1 MKFDNIFFK
10 MKSLPKKNPLE
21 QANTQL
27 SDLQKEIIRLIKQGS
42 STKEISLVTGFT
54 LDKLT
59 IERKSILKTTGC
71 QTMFDVISRAD
82 KNNWL

>member
-1 MKFDNIFFK
+1 
-10 MKSLPKKNPLE
+10 MKSVSEKNSVD
-21 QANTQL
+21 QANIQL

-59 IERKSILKTTGC
+59 VERKSILKTTGC
-71 QTMFDVISRAD
+71 QTMFDVISRAN

>member
-1 MKFDNIFFK
+1 
-10 MKSLPKKNPLE
+10 MKSVPKENQLE
-21 QANTQL
+21 QANTHL

-42 STKEISLVTGFT
+42 TTQEIALVTGFT

-59 IERKSILKTTGC
+59 VERKSILKTTGC

>member
-1 MKFDNIFFK
+1 M
-10 MKSLPKKNPLE
+10 PEKNPLE

-42 STKEISLVTGFT
+42 TTQEIALVTGFT

-59 IERKSILKTTGC
+59 VERKSILKTTGC
-71 QTMFDVISRAD
+71 QSMYDVISRAD
-82 KNNWL
+82 KNNWLK